1 MLFRHP
7 TKIRRNDD
15 IQLSGPALAKCCC
28 CALPGQSV
36 KACSPGWALSA
47 ALAGCLCCFLLV
59 LCAAA
64 DVIRGL
70 VRPLVTG
77 RAAGW
82 IPGGRPDP
90 FTSSC
95 LREKHGMT
103 KLRGHHQ
110 SLDPEWLHLC
120 YVCEPGLYIY
130 SRPTID
136 CTTYRLSSCQR
147 APHFSIAYPLKRLTG
162 HQTIRPSHDIRHHS
176 SWRHTCPAPHDDRP
190 LNIERFVYCQPCAT
204 TRGSHHQRQR
214 HTKDTQNPPTHPGG
228 KNLPHTRDRRHQR
241 PLSDTHQSQ

>member
-1 MLFRHP
+1 M
-7 TKIRRNDD
+7 
-15 IQLSGPALAKCCC
+15 
-28 CALPGQSV
+28 
-36 KACSPGWALSA
+36 SA
-47 ALAGCLCCFLLV
+47 ALACFSCCFLLV

-110 SLDPEWLHLC
+110 SLGPEWLHLC
-120 YVCEPGLYIY
+120 YVCESGLYIY

-136 CTTYRLSSCQR
+136 CTTHRLSSCQR
-147 APHFSIAYPLKRLTG
+147 APHFSIAYLPKRLTR
-162 HQTIRPSHDIRHHS
+162 HQTIRPSHDTRHHS
-176 SWRHTCPAPHDDRP
+176 SLAPHLPSAAR
-190 LNIERFVYCQPCAT
+190 
-204 TRGSHHQRQR
+204 RQTPKHR
-214 HTKDTQNPPTHPGG
+214 TISLLPTVCNNPWIASSTPTAY
-228 KNLPHTRDRRHQR
+228 
-241 PLSDTHQSQ
+241 